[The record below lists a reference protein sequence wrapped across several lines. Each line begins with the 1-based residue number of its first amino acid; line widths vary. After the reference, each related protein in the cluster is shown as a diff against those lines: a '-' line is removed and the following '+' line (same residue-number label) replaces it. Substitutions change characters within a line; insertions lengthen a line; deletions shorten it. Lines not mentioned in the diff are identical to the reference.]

1 MSDCINENVVQ
12 DIVHINDEALATLVK
27 SNPYL
32 YNKKHKDFKNVEVK
46 KDTWKVISTCCG
58 ATSGEEA
65 ENRWNQLRNQLGRK
79 LREMKRKPPSGSEG
93 GVKMTTWDLMPAMSF
108 LIPHIEHRRTRG
120 SMTFSHNSGPS
131 TSPSGSSSNSENCVI
146 LPSPSSLD
154 LVSDEISI
162 EYDAEGNTCSSSPVK
177 IISDDLDVFIDITNN
192 DGDKKKQ
199 LNESDEK
206 NAGFPSKKYKTA
218 VPSLDTFSQQ
228 KKNKENNLE
237 LLIAKSSSAIQ
248 SMATCFTQDT
258 LNETNKEKKMHPFV
272 VAIEAAFEKV
282 FAEMEMECFMAV
294 MNVISKYQK

>member
-1 MSDCINENVVQ
+1 
-12 DIVHINDEALATLVK
+12 
-27 SNPYL
+27 
-32 YNKKHKDFKNVEVK
+32 
-46 KDTWKVISTCCG
+46 
-58 ATSGEEA
+58 
-65 ENRWNQLRNQLGRK
+65 
-79 LREMKRKPPSGSEG
+79 
-93 GVKMTTWDLMPAMSF
+93 
-108 LIPHIEHRRTRG
+108 
-120 SMTFSHNSGPS
+120 MTFSHNSGPS
-131 TSPSGSSSNSENCVI
+131 TPPSGSSSNSENFVI
-146 LPSPSSLD
+146 SPSPSSLD

-177 IISDDLDVFIDITNN
+177 MVSDDLDNVFIDMTNN

-228 KKNKENNLE
+228 KKNKENNLD
-237 LLIAKSSSAIQ
+237 LLIAKSSSAIL

-272 VAIEAAFEKV
+272 VAIEAAFEKIL
-282 FAEMEMECFMAV
+282 AEMEMECFMAV